1 MADETFASF
10 ISGQCLEACILGMM
24 FFVSMSILQIPYALT
39 VSMTIAVTALIPV
52 FGAFIGCGVGA
63 FLILV
68 DNPAKVI
75 VFFDFVYCAA
85 AIRGQFDL
93 SACRRRFGWTSVYL
107 GSCCSDYRRR
117 FDGHYWNADFCTV
130 VIGNLCIDKKS
141 LCW

>member
-63 FLILV
+63 F
-68 DNPAKVI
+68 
-75 VFFDFVYCAA
+75 
-85 AIRGQFDL
+85 
-93 SACRRRFGWTSVYL
+93 
-107 GSCCSDYRRR
+107 
-117 FDGHYWNADFCTV
+117 
-130 VIGNLCIDKKS
+130 
-141 LCW
+141 